1 MCHLSL
7 LSSLGLVVAPSIR
20 RCNYDPFLTFPENH
34 RWFPRGLVRTHCR
47 NFPFY
52 QRSLGKPASSSSSRF
67 TTALNRHVHPH
78 QAICVLHVQ
87 PVAHPG
93 GFHRSPPPTPR
104 ADSPSPL
111 PRELL
116 PSLCL
121 QDPRPS
127 HSCPN
132 RVRGQRGQRADRKRS
147 RFEFANA
154 PAANQHWAHFRADYY
169 WRGGR
174 GGMGTGAGREGR
186 LGYSMDWVGSRLHW
200 LR

>member
-7 LSSLGLVVAPSIR
+7 LSSLGLVIAPSIR

-47 NFPFY
+47 IFPFC
-52 QRSLGKPASSSSSRF
+52 RSKHASSGSSWF
-67 TTALNRHVHPH
+67 TTALNRHAHPR

-93 GFHRSPPPTPR
+93 GLHRSPPPTPR

-121 QDPRPS
+121 QNPLATPAPIACVVSAQTGNVHASNSPTHRRRSDTGPTFGRTTT
-127 HSCPN
+127 
-132 RVRGQRGQRADRKRS
+132 RG
-147 RFEFANA
+147 E
-154 PAANQHWAHFRADYY
+154 
-169 WRGGR
+169 GGVL
-174 GGMGTGAGREGR
+174 GTGAGPRRPAGV
-186 LGYSMDWVGSRLHW
+186 LATDGYWVGSRLHW